1 MQTNVKE
8 KTMKETGIKNK
19 ANNKNTK
26 YTVFVLVSFA
36 VVFALNILNST
47 AFNMLLQ
54 SVATDVRFSSTL
66 LPHAI
71 YYFMSVLAIVW
82 QFLAVALIVDT
93 FTRKNRVLTSAS
105 CVLFFCA
112 MMAGSMLPIIVAAI
126 QYSSQTI
133 ITLLQ
138 SNEAAVLTDA
148 FFAVLRVLLIVGVCF
163 AVTFILRKKQK
174 NRLSAA
180 LASCLCGSV
189 VLVLLSMLVIFI
201 PNTLP
206 FLQSAGQNALRSQ
219 LFKIIMEYVLLA
231 VYGVIGYAVAAFTV
245 RFSYKKY

>member
-1 MQTNVKE
+1 
-8 KTMKETGIKNK
+8 MKETEIKNTE
-19 ANNKNTK
+19 NKK
-26 YTVFVLVSFA
+26 SISYTGFVLALFA
-36 VVFALNILNST
+36 AVFALNILNST

-54 SVATDVRFSSTL
+54 SVATDVRFSATV

-82 QFLAVALIVDT
+82 QFAAVALIVDA
-93 FTRKNRVLTSAS
+93 FTRKNKILSAVS
-105 CVLFFCA
+105 CILFFCV
-112 MMAGSMLPIIVAAI
+112 MMAGSMLPIIVAAV

-133 ITLLQ
+133 ITLMR
-138 SNEAAVLTDA
+138 SNYEAILTDA
-148 FFAVLRVLLIVGVCF
+148 IFALLRVAIVAGICLLSMLI
-163 AVTFILRKKQK
+163 ARKKQK

-180 LASCLCGSV
+180 LSACLWCSV
-189 VLVLLSMLVIFI
+189 ALVLLSMLVIFI

-231 VYGVIGYAVAAFTV
+231 VYGVIGYAVATLVV
-245 RFSYKKY
+245 RLADKKF